1 MTLEA
6 QVTELFHQFNFDFT
20 KEKEMADFRKLF
32 IVLAVMAFVAA
43 SAFGQPFSCTATTVT
58 QTMRGG
64 GITELAGDINLA
76 CSGGTAGTTD
86 TSFVVQI
93 AGGASAITNTIAAT
107 ATPGQGFLMTRA
119 QLVVSNSANVVQA
132 AFPGFLQTNAAT
144 VALFPSVTIPTGTTS
159 FVKITGLRVA
169 AQQVTAVTAVIPVF
183 ATVSST
189 PTNVVSST
197 NPLLQVGTVYPALI
211 MSTTG
216 TPNQFVQC
224 KDSAD
229 QADGFSITFT
239 EQTVTSAFRNK
250 AEEGGYINFVGN
262 VPAGVPANDAT
273 TGTRLLAVF
282 TNVPAGVT
290 LSVSNASVAPST
302 AAAAYVPGAD
312 ITGTGGS
319 FTTAAPALVEAN
331 VTGGVWY
338 ATWEVTADNLNT
350 IDDLVFN
357 VLVNFKANP
366 GAGIPGLTSTATPT
380 TLTGSFA
387 PTSTDLLASPT
398 DVIPRFQATNLTA
411 SPLFTIMPCITNL
424 LFPYVTNMAGFD
436 TGLAIVNTSADV
448 FGTSTQTG
456 TCTLNFF
463 GTPTVAAF
471 TTPAVDP
478 GTVYAQ
484 VLENVGAAGFQGYII
499 AQCNFQY
506 GHGLAFI
513 VNPGGVG
520 TQYLALVIPNLTS
533 GLRPPDPFPN
543 AGAGTGEQ
551 LGE

>member
-1 MTLEA
+1 
-6 QVTELFHQFNFDFT
+6 
-20 KEKEMADFRKLF
+20 MADFRKLF

-76 CSGGTAGTTD
+76 CAGGMVGTTE
-86 TSFVVQI
+86 TSFVAQI

-107 ATPGQGFLMTRA
+107 ATPAQGGFLMTRA
-119 QLVVSNSANVVQA
+119 QLIVSNSANVPVA
-132 AFPGFLQTNAAT
+132 AYPGYLQTNAAT
-144 VALFPSVTIPTGTTS
+144 VALFPGVALPTGTTS

-169 AQQVTAVTAVIPVF
+169 AQQVTSVTAVIPVF

-197 NPLLQVGTVYPALI
+197 NPLLQVGTVYPALL
-211 MSTTG
+211 MSAQD
-216 TPNQFVQC
+216 TPVQFVQC
-224 KDSAD
+224 KNSAD
-229 QADGFSITFT
+229 QEPNSFELTFQ
-239 EQTVTSAFRNK
+239 EQTVTSAFRNL
-250 AEEGGYINFVGN
+250 AEEGGYINYLTSI
-262 VPAGVPANDAT
+262 AGTPANDAT
-273 TGTRLLAVF
+273 TGTRLLAIF
-282 TNVPAGVT
+282 SNVPAGVT
-290 LSVSNASVAPST
+290 LSVSNYNINVTT
-302 AAAAYVPGAD
+302 AAAAYVAGAD

-319 FTTAAPALVEAN
+319 FTTAAAGMVEAN

-338 ATWEVTADNLNT
+338 ATWEVTADNLNV
-350 IDDLVFN
+350 IDTLQFGVSA
-357 VLVNFKANP
+357 NFKANP
-366 GAGIPGLTSTATPT
+366 GAGLPGLTTSPT

-387 PTSTDLLASPT
+387 PTSTVLVASPT
-398 DVIPRFQATNLTA
+398 APIPRFQATNLTA

-424 LFPYVTNMAGFD
+424 LFPYVTNTAGYD

-456 TCTLNFF
+456 ACVLNFF
-463 GTPTVAAF
+463 GSPTVAAF
-471 TTPAVDP
+471 TTPTVDP
-478 GTVYAQ
+478 GTTYAQ

-499 AQCNFQY
+499 AQCAFQY

-520 TQYLALVIPNLTS
+520 TQYLALVIPNLTT
-533 GLRPPDPFPN
+533 GLRPPDPFPT

>member
-1 MTLEA
+1 
-6 QVTELFHQFNFDFT
+6 
-20 KEKEMADFRKLF
+20 MADFRKLF
-32 IVLAVMAFVAA
+32 IVLAVMAVVAA
-43 SAFGQPFSCTATTVT
+43 SAFGQPFSCVAGTVT

-76 CSGGTAGTTD
+76 CANGTAGSTE

-107 ATPGQGFLMTRA
+107 ATPAQGGFLMTRA
-119 QLVVSNSANVVQA
+119 QLIVSDFTNTPIA
-132 AFPGFLQTNAAT
+132 AYPGYLQTNAAT
-144 VALFPSVTIPTGTTS
+144 VALFPGVALPTGTTS

-169 AQQVTAVTAVIPVF
+169 AQQVTSVTAVIPVF

-197 NPLLQVGTVYPALI
+197 NPLLQIGTVYPALL
-211 MSTTG
+211 MSVTG
-216 TPNQFVQC
+216 TPNNFVQC
-224 KDSAD
+224 KYIAQSFDV
-229 QADGFSITFT
+229 TFQ
-239 EQTVTSAFRNK
+239 EQTVTSAFRNL
-250 AEEGGYINFVGN
+250 AEEGGYISYSGSPVTGT
-262 VPAGVPANDAT
+262 PANDAT
-273 TGTRLLAVF
+273 TGTRLLAIF
-282 TNVPAGVT
+282 SNVPAGVT
-290 LSVSNASVAPST
+290 MEVTGTQIGGST
-302 AAAAYVPGAD
+302 ATAAFISGADVTGKGGSLPATPSSAYVP
-312 ITGTGGS
+312 
-319 FTTAAPALVEAN
+319 AN
-331 VTGGVWY
+331 QSGGVWY
-338 ATWEVTADNLNT
+338 AVWEVESDNLNT
-350 IDDLVFN
+350 IDTLIFGAQAVF
-357 VLVNFKANP
+357 VANP
-366 GAGIPGLTSTATPT
+366 GAGLPGLTSTSAPT

-387 PTSTDLLASPT
+387 PTSTDLFASAT

-411 SPLFTIMPCITNL
+411 SPLFTIEPCITNL
-424 LFPYVTNMAGFD
+424 LFPYVTNTAGYD

-456 TCTLNFF
+456 ACVLNFF
-463 GTPTVAAF
+463 GSPTVAAF
-471 TTPAVDP
+471 TTPTVDP

-499 AQCNFQY
+499 AQCDFQY

-533 GLRPPDPFPN
+533 GARPPDPFPTG
-543 AGAGTGEQ
+543 GAGTGEQ